1 MSGEYRL
8 GWMTASFA
16 GAAACGLALY
26 AGARVSAGKSAE
38 LTVPVVA
45 STSVPITNEQA
56 AESALLNDH
65 FLTVPLSSF
74 GSDAAGLKLGMRL
87 AIQMKSGKEKIGTV
101 VAIRETDLIMS
112 VESSEIVASPS
123 PRR

>member
-8 GWMTASFA
+8 GWVTAAFA

-26 AGARVSAGKSAE
+26 AGSLVSAGKSAE
-38 LTVPVVA
+38 LTVPAAA
-45 STSVPITNEQA
+45 STAVPITSEQA
-56 AESALLNDH
+56 AESALLHDH

-87 AIQMKSGKEKIGTV
+87 AIQMKSGKELIGTV
-101 VAIRETDLIMS
+101 VAIRATDLIMS
-112 VESSEIVASPS
+112 VESSEIVT
-123 PRR
+123 PR